1 LPPIERDRWTH
12 EEQSATATPR
22 KYATSGLATHYP
34 PPPTTTP
41 PPPCEWVKE
50 REGTANKIIESYVCP
65 FVHPLS
71 HLWVGGL
78 GGSVGSVVQ
87 WLNTNFPTA
96 MANAVKCDSDA
107 HEPARQCIHKCA
119 RVLREGHFVRGF
131 HFAYAQW
138 LTKCNICMWGVPSK
152 ATCIISEISIMS
164 LR

>member
-1 LPPIERDRWTH
+1 
-12 EEQSATATPR
+12 
-22 KYATSGLATHYP
+22 
-34 PPPTTTP
+34 
-41 PPPCEWVKE
+41 VKE

-152 ATCIISEISIMS
+152 ATCIISEINIITFRYPMVKNRIPWYKIWYNICKKFPQKQLVS
-164 LR
+164 LPKLILHL